1 MPDYIAPGIETDPDV
16 IAQLAFDRLGALIP
30 GWEPSETDLVTI
42 LLETVSRMAAENRD
56 LASEVPTA
64 IFRYYGATVI
74 DLPPVDEQEATGES
88 TWTMIDNA
96 GYTIEAGTVVNI
108 PAAGDELLAFETDID
123 VVIPPG
129 QTSTAAGEV
138 TLTALVAGEEANGL
152 TGTPELQ
159 DALDFVATITL
170 TQPTSGGVDAEAD
183 SDYLNRL
190 AERLKLLSPRPIIE
204 EDFAILARDIPG
216 VWRAT
221 AVDGYNPDNATFNN
235 ERMVAVA
242 SIDEAGNAVGS
253 TIEAEVDAYLQA
265 LREANFI
272 VNTFDPTYTAI
283 GVTFAGVAVKG
294 ADPEDVETRAEAAV
308 AEYLSP
314 ANWGKVSRATATEDE
329 ADRTWVNQTQV
340 RQFEV
345 VALLNNIQGMDYL
358 TSVTLS
364 GGTASGSDRILAGV
378 AALPTAGAISGSV
391 SAP

>member
-190 AERLKLLSPRPIIE
+190 AERLKLLSPRPIVE